1 MTRTD
6 VTQFDVTE
14 SDVTQSDVTRSDV
27 TDFDVVVVGAG
38 VAGLTAAVA
47 AAEAGARVAVAE
59 RAPRGDAGGNTRHT
73 EAFLRMKS
81 IDEVSD
87 DFEEK
92 LLGDFQGHPDPGL
105 LVESLRDPASWSAP
119 LRSLSVAD
127 QRVVATLTERAGPT
141 LRWIAGHGVRFERL
155 ATAFLTT
162 STTRLMPVGGGLA
175 LVDALTAAA
184 ERLGVAFRHQTTAR
198 GLLRADGRV
207 AGVRTSRGELRGR
220 VVLAC
225 GGYEGSAELMARYH
239 GRGGRLTRPV
249 ARGGHYN
256 KGEGLLM
263 ALDAGAATAG
273 DFAYFHAEP
282 VDPRSG
288 AAEAAVFS
296 FPYGILV
303 NRDGR
308 RFADE
313 APGPVD
319 AWYERVARRIH
330 AQPDG
335 IGYAVFDAGCADV
348 PNLSAAVRT
357 DRPPVAADTL
367 EELAARLGIPADALA
382 ETVAEFNRACP
393 DGEFRPLEPDGL
405 ATAGLVPPKSNWA
418 RPIER
423 APFHAY
429 PVIASN
435 VFTFGG
441 LKTNDRAE
449 VLDTDGDPI
458 PGLYAAGEL
467 TGMYYTNYTGSTS
480 VLRGA
485 VFGRIAG
492 AEAARR

>member
-1 MTRTD
+1 MSENPVSTRY
-6 VTQFDVTE
+6 
-14 SDVTQSDVTRSDV
+14 
-27 TDFDVVVVGAG
+27 DVVVVGSG
-38 VAGLTAAVA
+38 IAGLSAALA
-47 AAEAGARVAVAE
+47 AAEDGARVAVVD
-59 RAPRGDAGGNTRHT
+59 RAPAADSGGNTRHT

-87 DFEEK
+87 DFEER
-92 LLGDFQGHPDPGL
+92 LLGDYMGYPDPAL

-127 QRVVATLTERAGPT
+127 PDMVGTLAERAGPT
-141 LRWIAGHGVRFERL
+141 LRWIAGHGVRFESL
-155 ATAFLTT
+155 ATPFLTT
-162 STTRLMPVGGGLA
+162 STTRLMPVGGGIA
-175 LVDALTAAA
+175 LVESLTAAA
-184 ERLGVAFRHQTTAR
+184 GKLGVTFLYETTAR
-198 GLLRADGRV
+198 SLVVEDGV
-207 AGVRTSRGELRGR
+207 VSGVRTSRGELGGR

-225 GGYEGSAELMARYH
+225 GGYEGNAELMARYH
-239 GRGGRLTRPV
+239 GRAGRHTRPV

-263 ALDAGAATAG
+263 ALAAGAATAG
-273 DFAYFHAEP
+273 DFAMFHAEP

-288 AAEAAVFS
+288 VAEAAIFS

-303 NRDGR
+303 NKEGR

-319 AWYERVARRIH
+319 AWYERVARHIH

-335 IGYAVFDAGCADV
+335 IAYAIFDAGSADV

-357 DRPPVAADTL
+357 DQPAVTAATL
-367 EELAARLGIPADALA
+367 EELAARLEIPGDVLVS
-382 ETVAEFNRACP
+382 TVAGFNKACA
-393 DGEFRPLEPDGL
+393 DGEFRPLEVDGL
-405 ATAGLVPPKSNWA
+405 ATSGVEPPKSNWA
-418 RPIER
+418 RTIER

-429 PVIASN
+429 PIIASN

-441 LKTNDRAE
+441 LKTNAHAE
-449 VLDTDGDPI
+449 VLDTDGRPI

-467 TGMYYTNYTGSTS
+467 TGLYYTNYTGSTS

-485 VFGRIAG
+485 VFGRLAG
-492 AEAARR
+492 AGAAGGR

>member
-1 MTRTD
+1 
-6 VTQFDVTE
+6 
-14 SDVTQSDVTRSDV
+14 
-27 TDFDVVVVGAG
+27 
-38 VAGLTAAVA
+38 
-47 AAEAGARVAVAE
+47 
-59 RAPRGDAGGNTRHT
+59 
-73 EAFLRMKS
+73 MKS

-87 DFEEK
+87 DFEER

-105 LVESLRDPASWSAP
+105 LVESLRDPASWTAP
-119 LRSLSVAD
+119 LKSMSVAD
-127 QRVVATLTERAGPT
+127 PQVVATLAERAGPT

-175 LVDALTAAA
+175 LVEALTAAA
-184 ERLGVAFRHQTTAR
+184 ERLGVAFHHETTAR
-198 GLLRADGRV
+198 ELLRAEGRV
-207 AGVRTSRGELRGR
+207 VGVRTSRGELRGR

-225 GGYEGSAELMARYH
+225 GGFEGNAELMARYH

-288 AAEAAVFS
+288 VAEAAIFS

-308 RFADE
+308 RFTDE

-319 AWYERVARRIH
+319 AWYERVARKIH

-335 IGYAVFDAGCADV
+335 IGYAIFDAASADV

-357 DRPPVAADTL
+357 DQPAVTADTL
-367 EELAARLGIPADALA
+367 DGLAARLEIPADALA
-382 ETVAEFNRACP
+382 ETVAAYNGACP
-393 DGEFRPLEPDGL
+393 DGGFRPLETDGL
-405 ATAGLVPPKSNWA
+405 ATGGLVPPKSNWA
-418 RPIER
+418 RPIEK

-429 PVIASN
+429 PIIASN

-441 LKTNDRAE
+441 LKTGDRAE
-449 VLDTDGDPI
+449 VLDTDGAPI

-492 AEAARR
+492 TEAAGA